1 MPAVSRSQQRA
12 MAMAEHATPEELE
25 KAGPAVKE
33 MAGSM
38 STDQLHDFASGS
50 MAGKPE
56 HVHHR
61 KHHEHPKTHRGDG
74 RSAGRDKKARGDYTK

>member
-1 MPAVSRSQQRA
+1 MPSVSRSQRRA

-38 STDQLHDFASGS
+38 SKQQLHEFAATKEKGL
-50 MAGKPE
+50 PE
-56 HVHHR
+56 HVHH
-61 KHHEHPKTHRGDG
+61 KKHRGDG
-74 RSAGRDKKARGDYTK
+74 RHSGRHARARGESVNK